1 MVESYWQGS
10 KDVFLAGVRAKFDAV
25 EDQAA
30 KSLKALQDYSLVGSS
45 GLVSGL
51 FTKVSN
57 ITTDGDR
64 AVWRHIGV
72 AGINGNGPGGLGRRK
87 AGGAYP
93 QMNYIRGYET
103 AVYNPDDQPSGEII
117 VPDERNGS
125 EDAAYKFAINRA
137 EKLMQGIV
145 RQNIADLFELW
156 NLAWTLPTSYPDN
169 FFAKGN
175 QGLDQNLT
183 ALNEYF
189 ISTQHAIANAAAT
202 VSNAIVQSSVMAPFS
217 DLAYYTAKE
226 QGATIVDDVN
236 KQMPMFGGK
245 TTAIVPPA
253 NGLIRLAQEINKS
266 EWKTKVSDNDINV
279 MEGLLNDIKSSPF
292 LLQSSYLASTSY
304 KNAWYL
310 VDETVRD
317 PEVGTGLVQVVFTPL
332 SSDVERRQSIDS
344 IAYKVKEMYMYGWV
358 DWRNVIG
365 SKGDSSAYTN

>member
-1 MVESYWQGS
+1 MVEQYWQGS
-10 KDVFLAGVRAKFDAV
+10 KDVFLAGIRAKFDAV

-45 GLVSGL
+45 GSTTGL

-57 ITTDGDR
+57 ITADGDR

-72 AGINGNGPGGLGRRK
+72 AGINGTGLGGLGRRK
-87 AGGAYP
+87 AGTSYP
-93 QMNYIRGYET
+93 NGEYIRGYET
-103 AVYNPDDQPSGEII
+103 AVYNPDDQFALEIV
-117 VPDERNGS
+117 VPDERNSS
-125 EDAAYKFAINRA
+125 EEAAYKFAIARA

-145 RQNIADLFELW
+145 RQNIGDLFEIW
-156 NLAWTLPTSYPDN
+156 NLAWTVPTSYPDN

-189 ISTQHAIANAAAT
+189 ISTQHALANGAT
-202 VSNAIVQSSVMAPFS
+202 TISNAIVQASVMAPFS
-217 DLAYYTAKE
+217 DTAYYTAKE
-226 QGATIVDDVN
+226 QGATFVDDVN

-245 TTAIVPPA
+245 TTAVVPPS
-253 NGLIRLAQEINKS
+253 NGLVRLAMEINKS

-279 MEGLLNDIKSSPF
+279 MEGLLNDVKSSPY
-292 LLQSSYLASTSY
+292 LLSSAYLASTSY
-304 KNAWYL
+304 KFAWYL

-344 IAYKVKEMYMYGWV
+344 VAYKVKEMYMHGWV
-358 DWRNVIG
+358 DWRNVLG
-365 SKGDSSAYTN
+365 SKGDSSTWTN